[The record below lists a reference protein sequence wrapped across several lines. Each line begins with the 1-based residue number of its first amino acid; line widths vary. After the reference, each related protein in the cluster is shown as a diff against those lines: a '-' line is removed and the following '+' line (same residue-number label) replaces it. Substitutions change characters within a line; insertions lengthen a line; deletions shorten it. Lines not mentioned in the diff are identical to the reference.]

1 MLATITDYKQKIT
14 LIQDSGI
21 QFLDFALTPES
32 DTELPNKFVRKSA
45 NGPLLRLNYHEH
57 NGKYSLMLPG
67 AAPEIVKP
75 EFSIPLEQSLKLLN
89 QIWLPLP
96 FLRFT
101 PPHTFIRGPDNWAR
115 VQILTLD
122 TPDQD
127 GNTLRVTLAFDTKVY
142 PESHDNDY
150 LAPTENDI
158 KTGLSFALAY
168 HNEDLAE
175 FLDLTW
181 VDGWLRDVFTQQA
194 AEQEERTARHISAS
208 LREFEY
214 QAHYLNVLALL
225 GSQLRIPEIKITT
238 NTLQEPAVNVDLI
251 LDVGN
256 SHTCGILVED
266 HADESY
272 GLNQTYELQ
281 LRDLSEPH
289 YLYNALFE
297 SRVEFAQAKF
307 GQQSFSVESG
317 REDAFIWPSITRV
330 GHEACRMALQRL
342 GTEGSTGISSPRRYL
357 WDEESYAA
365 GWRFSGTPTAPH
377 EGLATALPLTLLLND
392 DGEPLYRLPAEERLP
407 VFSPH
412 YSRSSLMTFMLSEL
426 LAQALMQINSAAQ
439 RLKMIHVTA
448 PRQLRSIILTLPSAM
463 PKPEREIF
471 RQRMNE
477 AIALVWKSMG
487 WHPADDDFVTP
498 ADHAKSKVP
507 VPDVQ
512 MEWDEATC
520 GQMVYLYN
528 ETQVN
533 FGGRTAAFF
542 ASMARPDKQL
552 DAGETAGKTL
562 RIASID
568 IGGGTTDLAITQ
580 YGLDEGIGNNV
591 KISPRLLFRE
601 GFKVAGDDILLDI
614 IQLYILPALQAT
626 LKKMAVVNS
635 DGVMD
640 KLFGNDGRMDGQ
652 SVLRQQATLQI
663 FMPVGRAI
671 LEAYEN
677 FDPLDTRAEIEASF
691 GELLTLQSSQ
701 RQRSPQR
708 QSSSQRQPSSQ
719 PQQPTL
725 KVLEYI
731 NSEIQRE
738 LPPDAGVFDILQV
751 PLVLK
756 LSQLH
761 GEFLSN
767 RMSITQ
773 NLRALSEVVSLYACD
788 VLLLTGRP
796 SRFPGIQALFRHLQP
811 LPNNRILSLDGYHT
825 NDWYPFNK
833 LGRIDN
839 PKSTAAVG
847 AMLCLLA
854 LNLRLAGFYF
864 KAGDFQPY
872 STICYLGMLSSSHT
886 LTTENVYYRDIDLDS
901 ADYKLPS
908 DVHFQLRGSLSLGF
922 RQLDNDRWPASP
934 LYTLSIVEQE
944 LARKIAGNSV
954 LSVKLKLA
962 KSDKQT
968 GLERFE
974 LAEAK
979 LQDGSRV
986 PLHHL
991 RLKLNTL
998 ASNGSGSPHYWIDS
1012 GSVFRK

>member
-14 LIQDSGI
+14 LIQNSGI
-21 QFLDFALTPES
+21 QFLDFALKPES

-45 NGPLLRLNYHEH
+45 NGPLLRLNYHQH
-57 NGKYSLMLPG
+57 NGKYSLMVPG

-89 QIWLPLP
+89 KIWLPLP
-96 FLRFT
+96 FLRFN
-101 PPHTFIRGPDNWAR
+101 PPRTLVNGPDNWAR
-115 VQILTLD
+115 VQILVLD
-122 TPDQD
+122 TPDQE
-127 GNTLRVTLAFDTKVY
+127 GNTLRVTMAFDTKVY
-142 PESHDNDY
+142 PEGHANEY
-150 LAPTENDI
+150 RAPNENDI

-168 HNEDLAE
+168 HNEELAE

-181 VDGWLRDVFTQQA
+181 VDGWLREVFVQQA
-194 AEQEERTARHISAS
+194 SVQEERTVRHITAS

-214 QAHYLNVLALL
+214 QAHYLNLLELL
-225 GSQLRIPEIKITT
+225 GQQIKVPEIKINTS
-238 NTLQEPAVNVDLI
+238 TLQEPVVNVDLI

-266 HADESY
+266 SADERH
-272 GLNQTYELQ
+272 GLKQTYELQ
-281 LRDLSEPH
+281 IRDLSEPH
-289 YLYNALFE
+289 YLYNELFE

-307 GQQSFSVESG
+307 GKQNFSVESG
-317 REDAFIWPSITRV
+317 RDDAFIWPAIIRV
-330 GHEACRMALQRL
+330 GYEASRMALQRL

-357 WDEESYAA
+357 WDEEAYAA
-365 GWRFSGTPTAPH
+365 GWRFNETQASLAH
-377 EGLATALPLTLLLND
+377 EPLATALPLAHLVND
-392 DGEPLYRLPAEERLP
+392 DGQPLYSVPVDERLP

-412 YSRSSLMTFMLSEL
+412 YSRSSVMTFMLSEL
-426 LAQALMQINSAAQ
+426 LTQALVQINSAAQ
-439 RLKMIHVTA
+439 RLKMTHANA

-471 RQRMNE
+471 RRRMNE

-487 WHPADDDFVTP
+487 WHPADDNFMSEQDR
-498 ADHAKSKVP
+498 AKSQVP
-507 VPDVQ
+507 VPEVQ

-552 DAGETAGKTL
+552 EAGEVAGKTL

-580 YGLDEGIGNNV
+580 YWLDDGIGNNV

-601 GFKVAGDDILLDI
+601 GFKVAGDDILLDV
-614 IQLYILPALQAT
+614 IQLYILPALQAR
-626 LKKMAVVNS
+626 LKKSAMANT
-635 DGVMD
+635 DALMD

-663 FMPVGRAI
+663 FIPIGRAI
-671 LEAYEN
+671 LAAYEN
-677 FDPLDTRAEIEASF
+677 FDPLDANAEIEAAF
-691 GELLTLQSSQ
+691 GELL
-701 RQRSPQR
+701 SPL
-708 QSSSQRQPSSQ
+708 
-719 PQQPTL
+719 PTQ
-725 KVLEYI
+725 KVLDYI
-731 NSEIQRE
+731 NSEVQRE
-738 LPPDAGVFDILQV
+738 LPADTGIFDILQV

-756 LSQLH
+756 LSKLH

-773 NLRALSEVVSLYACD
+773 NLRSLSEVVSLYACD

-796 SRFPGIQALFRHLQP
+796 ARFPGIQALFRHLQP

-825 NDWYPFNK
+825 RDWYPFNQH
-833 LGRIDN
+833 GRIDN

-854 LNLRLAGFYF
+854 LDLRLSGFYF

-872 STICYLGMLSSSHT
+872 STIRYLGMLDSSDALSKD
-886 LTTENVYYRDIDLDS
+886 NVYYRDIDLDS
-901 ADYKLPS
+901 TDFTLSS
-908 DVHFQLRGSLSLGF
+908 DVRFQVRGSLCLGF
-922 RQLDNDRWPASP
+922 RQLENDRWPASP
-934 LYTLSIVEQE
+934 LYTLSIVDQA
-944 LARKIAGNSV
+944 LARKIAGDSMLHV
-954 LSVKLKLA
+954 RLKLV
-962 KSDKQT
+962 KGDDHRP
-968 GLERFE
+968 ERFE
-974 LAEAK
+974 IADAV
-979 LQDGSRV
+979 LQDGSHI

-991 RLKLNTL
+991 CLKLNTL
-998 ASNGSGSPHYWIDS
+998 ASNGSRSTHYWIDS

>member
-21 QFLDFALTPES
+21 QFLDFALKPEIDS
-32 DTELPNKFVRKSA
+32 ELPNKFVRKSA
-45 NGPLLRLNYHEH
+45 NGPLLRLNYHAH
-57 NGKYSLMLPG
+57 NGKYSLMVPG

-75 EFSIPLEQSLKLLN
+75 EFSFPLEQSLKLLN
-89 QIWLPLP
+89 KIWLPLP
-96 FLRFT
+96 FLRFN
-101 PPHTFIRGPDNWAR
+101 PPRTFINGPDNWAR
-115 VQILTLD
+115 VQILVLD

-127 GNTLRVTLAFDTKVY
+127 GNTLRVTMAFDTKAY
-142 PESHDNDY
+142 PEGHTNES

-168 HNEDLAE
+168 HNEELAE

-181 VDGWLRDVFTQQA
+181 VDGWLREVFTQQA
-194 AEQEERTARHISAS
+194 SGQEARTARHITAS

-214 QAHYLNVLALL
+214 QAHYLNLLELL
-225 GSQLRIPEIKITT
+225 GSQIGVPEIKINTS
-238 NTLQEPAVNVDLI
+238 TLQEPMVNVDLI

-266 HADESY
+266 HTDESN
-272 GLNQTYELQ
+272 GLKQSYELQ
-281 LRDLSEPH
+281 IRDLSEPH
-289 YLYNALFE
+289 YLYNELFE

-307 GQQSFSVESG
+307 GKQNFSVESG
-317 REDAFIWPSITRV
+317 RDDAFIWPAITRV
-330 GHEACRMALQRL
+330 GREGSRMALQRL

-357 WDEESYAA
+357 WDEETYAP
-365 GWRFSGTPTAPH
+365 GWRFNETQTAQTDEPP
-377 EGLATALPLTLLLND
+377 ATALPLTHLVND
-392 DGEPLYRLPAEERLP
+392 DGQPLYSVPVDERLP

-439 RLKMIHVTA
+439 RLKMTHANA
-448 PRQLRSIILTLPSAM
+448 PRQLRAIILTLPSAM

-471 RQRMNE
+471 RRRMHE

-487 WHPADDDFVTP
+487 WHPADDPFVSEQ
-498 ADHAKSKVP
+498 DRAKSQIP
-507 VPDVQ
+507 VPSVQ

-552 DAGETAGKTL
+552 EAGEVAGKTL

-580 YGLDEGIGNNV
+580 YWLDDGIGNNV

-601 GFKVAGDDILLDI
+601 GFKVAGDDILLDVI
-614 IQLYILPALQAT
+614 RLYILPALQAR
-626 LKKMAVVNS
+626 LKKAAVANS
-635 DGVMD
+635 DVLMD

-652 SVLRQQATLQI
+652 STLRQQATLQI

-677 FDPLDTRAEIEASF
+677 FDPLETNAEIEASF
-691 GELLTLQSSQ
+691 DELL
-701 RQRSPQR
+701 PQR
-708 QSSSQRQPSSQ
+708 
-719 PQQPTL
+719 PTQ
-725 KVLEYI
+725 KVLDYI
-731 NSEIQRE
+731 NSEVQRE
-738 LPPDAGVFDILQV
+738 LPVEAGEFDILQV

-756 LSQLH
+756 LSKLH
-761 GEFLSN
+761 GEFLSH

-773 NLRALSEVVSLYACD
+773 NLRSLSEVVSLYACD

-825 NDWYPFNK
+825 SDWYPFNK
-833 LGRIDN
+833 HGRIDN

-854 LNLRLAGFYF
+854 LDLRLAGFYF

-872 STICYLGMLSSSHT
+872 STIRYLGMLDSSDA
-886 LTTENVYYRDIDLDS
+886 LTEENVYYRDIDLDS
-901 ADYKLPS
+901 RDFALPT
-908 DVHFQLRGSLSLGF
+908 DMHFQVRGALCLGF

-934 LYTLSIVEQE
+934 LYTLSIVDQE
-944 LARKIAGNSV
+944 LARKVAGDSV
-954 LSVKLKLA
+954 LHVRLKLA
-962 KSDKQT
+962 KGDKQYVDKQYVDKQIENSP
-968 GLERFE
+968 ERFE
-974 LAEAK
+974 IADAV

-986 PLHHL
+986 PPHHL

-998 ASNGSGSPHYWIDS
+998 ASNGSGSTHYWIDS

>member
-14 LIQDSGI
+14 LIQNSGI
-21 QFLDFALTPES
+21 QFLDFALKPELE
-32 DTELPNKFVRKSA
+32 TELPNKFVRKSA
-45 NGPLLRLNYHEH
+45 NGPLLRLNYNEH
-57 NGKYSLMLPG
+57 NGKYSLMVPG

-75 EFSIPLEQSLKLLN
+75 EFSFPLEQSLKLLN
-89 QIWLPLP
+89 KIWLPLP
-96 FLRFT
+96 FLRFN
-101 PPHTFIRGPDNWAR
+101 PPRTFINGPDNWAR
-115 VQILTLD
+115 MQILVLD
-122 TPDQD
+122 SPDQD

-142 PESHDNDY
+142 PEGHANEY
-150 LAPTENDI
+150 LAPNENDI

-168 HNEDLAE
+168 HNEELAE

-181 VDGWLRDVFTQQA
+181 VDGWLREVFIQQA
-194 AEQEERTARHISAS
+194 SEQEERTARHISAS

-214 QAHYLNVLALL
+214 QAHYLNLLELL
-225 GSQLRIPEIKITT
+225 GSQVGVPEIKINTS
-238 NTLQEPAVNVDLI
+238 TLQEPAVNVDLI

-266 HADESY
+266 HADESN
-272 GLNQTYELQ
+272 GLKQTYELQ
-281 LRDLSEPH
+281 IRDLSEPH
-289 YLYNALFE
+289 HLYNELFE

-307 GQQSFSVESG
+307 GKQNFSVESG
-317 REDAFIWPSITRV
+317 RDDAFIWPAITRV
-330 GHEACRMALQRL
+330 GSEASRMALHRL

-357 WDEESYAA
+357 WDEETYTP
-365 GWRFSGTPTAPH
+365 GWRFNETQSTQTDEP
-377 EGLATALPLTLLLND
+377 LATAPPLTNLVND
-392 DGEPLYRLPAEERLP
+392 DGQPLYSLPLDDRLP

-439 RLKMIHVTA
+439 RLKMTHANA
-448 PRQLRSIILTLPSAM
+448 PRQLRAIILTLPSAM

-471 RQRMNE
+471 RRRMKE

-487 WHPADDDFVTP
+487 WHPADDNFVSE
-498 ADHAKSKVP
+498 ADRAKSSVP
-507 VPDVQ
+507 VPSVQ

-552 DAGETAGKTL
+552 EAGESAGKTL

-580 YGLDEGIGNNV
+580 YWLDGGMGNNV

-601 GFKVAGDDILLDI
+601 GFKVAGDDILLDV
-614 IQLYILPALQAT
+614 IQLYILPALQAH
-626 LKKMAVVNS
+626 LKKAAVANTDVL
-635 DGVMD
+635 MD

-652 SVLRQQATLQI
+652 SALRQQATLQI

-671 LEAYEN
+671 LEAYES
-677 FDPLDTRAEIEASF
+677 FDPLDTNAEIEANF
-691 GELLTLQSSQ
+691 GELLS
-701 RQRSPQR
+701 
-708 QSSSQRQPSSQ
+708 
-719 PQQPTL
+719 QQPTA

-731 NSEIQRE
+731 NSEVQRE
-738 LPPDAGVFDILQV
+738 LPADAAEFDILQV

-756 LSQLH
+756 LSKLH

-773 NLRALSEVVSLYACD
+773 NLRSLSEVVSLYSCD

-825 NDWYPFNK
+825 SDWYPFSK
-833 LGRIDN
+833 QGRIEN

-854 LNLRLAGFYF
+854 LDLRLAGFYF

-872 STICYLGMLSSSHT
+872 STIRYLGMLDNSDA
-886 LTTENVYYRDIDLDS
+886 LTDENVYYRDIDLDS
-901 ADYKLPS
+901 ADYTLPS
-908 DVHFQLRGSLSLGF
+908 EVRFQVRGTLCLGF

-934 LYTLSIVEQE
+934 LYSLSIVDQE
-944 LARKIAGNSV
+944 LARKVAGDSV
-954 LSVKLKLA
+954 LHVRLKLA
-962 KSDKQT
+962 TGDNSWVDKSRIDKNS
-968 GLERFE
+968 GPERFE
-974 LAEAK
+974 IADAV

-986 PLHHL
+986 PSHHL

-998 ASNGSGSPHYWIDS
+998 ASNGSASTHYWIDS

>member
-14 LIQDSGI
+14 LIQNSGI
-21 QFLDFALTPES
+21 QFLDFALQPELEI
-32 DTELPNKFVRKSA
+32 ELPNKFVRKSA
-45 NGPLLRLNYHEH
+45 NGPLLRLNYNEH
-57 NGKYSLMLPG
+57 NGKYSLMVPG

-75 EFSIPLEQSLKLLN
+75 EFSFPLEQSLKLLN
-89 QIWLPLP
+89 KIWLPLP
-96 FLRFT
+96 FLRFN
-101 PPHTFIRGPDNWAR
+101 PPRTFINGPDNWAR
-115 VQILTLD
+115 MQILVLD

-142 PESHDNDY
+142 PEGHANEY
-150 LAPTENDI
+150 LAPNENDI

-168 HNEDLAE
+168 HNEELAE

-181 VDGWLRDVFTQQA
+181 VDGWLREVFIQQA
-194 AEQEERTARHISAS
+194 SEQEERTARHISAS

-214 QAHYLNVLALL
+214 QAHYLNLLELL
-225 GSQLRIPEIKITT
+225 GSQVSVPEIKINTS
-238 NTLQEPAVNVDLI
+238 TLQEPAVNVDLI

-266 HADESY
+266 HADESH
-272 GLNQTYELQ
+272 GLKQTYELQ
-281 LRDLSEPH
+281 IRDLSEPH
-289 YLYNALFE
+289 YLYNELFE

-307 GQQSFSVESG
+307 GKQNFSVESG
-317 REDAFIWPSITRV
+317 RDDAFIWPAITRV
-330 GHEACRMALQRL
+330 GREASRMALHRL

-357 WDEESYAA
+357 WDEETYTP
-365 GWRFSGTPTAPH
+365 GWRFNETQSTQTDEP
-377 EGLATALPLTLLLND
+377 LATAPPLTHLVND
-392 DGEPLYRLPAEERLP
+392 DGQPLYSLPLDERMP

-439 RLKMIHVTA
+439 RLKMTHANA
-448 PRQLRSIILTLPSAM
+448 PRQLRAIILTLPSAM

-471 RQRMNE
+471 RRRMNE

-487 WHPADDDFVTP
+487 WHPADDNFVSA
-498 ADHAKSKVP
+498 ADRAKSSVP
-507 VPDVQ
+507 VPSVQ

-552 DAGETAGKTL
+552 EAGESAGKTL

-580 YGLDEGIGNNV
+580 YWLDDGIGNNV

-601 GFKVAGDDILLDI
+601 GFKVAGDDILLDV
-614 IQLYILPALQAT
+614 IQLYILPALQAR
-626 LKKMAVVNS
+626 LKQATVANTDVL
-635 DGVMD
+635 MD

-652 SVLRQQATLQI
+652 SALRQQATLQI

-671 LEAYEN
+671 LEAYES
-677 FDPLDTRAEIEASF
+677 FDPLETNAEIEASF
-691 GELLTLQSSQ
+691 AELL
-701 RQRSPQR
+701 
-708 QSSSQRQPSSQ
+708 SQ
-719 PQQPTL
+719 PPTT

-731 NSEIQRE
+731 NSEVQRE
-738 LPPDAGVFDILQV
+738 LPADAGEFDILQV
-751 PLVLK
+751 PLVLR

-773 NLRALSEVVSLYACD
+773 NLRSLAEVVSLYSCD

-825 NDWYPFNK
+825 SDWYPFSK
-833 LGRIDN
+833 QGRIDN

-854 LNLRLAGFYF
+854 LDLRLAGFYF

-872 STICYLGMLSSSHT
+872 STIRYLGMLDSSDA
-886 LTTENVYYRDIDLDS
+886 LIDENVYYRDLDLDS
-901 ADYKLPS
+901 TDYTLPS
-908 DVHFQLRGSLSLGF
+908 EVHFQVRGTLCLGF

-934 LYTLSIVEQE
+934 LYSLSIVDQE
-944 LARKIAGNSV
+944 LARKVAGDSV
-954 LSVKLKLA
+954 LHVRLKLA
-962 KSDKQT
+962 KVDKS
-968 GLERFE
+968 LVDKDRMDKNSSPERVE
-974 LAEAK
+974 IADAV

-986 PLHHL
+986 PLQHL

-998 ASNGSGSPHYWIDS
+998 ASNGSASTHYWIDS

>member
-1 MLATITDYKQKIT
+1 MLATITDLKQKIT

-21 QFLDFALTPES
+21 QFLDFALKPQF

-45 NGPLLRLNYHEH
+45 NGPLLRLNYHPH
-57 NGKYSLMLPG
+57 NGKYSLMVPG
-67 AAPEIVKP
+67 SAPEIVKP

-89 QIWLPLP
+89 KIWLPLP
-96 FLRFT
+96 FLRFN
-101 PPHTFIRGPDNWAR
+101 PPRTFVNGPDNWAR
-115 VQILTLD
+115 VQILVLD

-127 GNTLRVTLAFDTKVY
+127 GNTLRVTMAFDTKVY
-142 PESHDNDY
+142 PEGHANEY
-150 LAPTENDI
+150 LAPNENDV

-168 HNEDLAE
+168 HNEELAE

-181 VDGWLRDVFTQQA
+181 VDGWLREVFVQQA
-194 AEQEERTARHISAS
+194 SEQEERTERHISVS

-214 QAHYLNVLALL
+214 QAHYLNLLELL
-225 GSQLRIPEIKITT
+225 GSQIGVPEIKINTS
-238 NTLQEPAVNVDLI
+238 TLQEPTVNVDLI

-266 HADESY
+266 HADESN
-272 GLNQTYELQ
+272 GLKQTYELQ
-281 LRDLSEPH
+281 IRDLSEPH
-289 YLYNALFE
+289 YLYNELFE
-297 SRVEFAQAKF
+297 SRIEFAQVKF
-307 GQQSFSVESG
+307 GKQNFSVESG
-317 REDAFIWPSITRV
+317 RDDAFIWPAVIRV
-330 GHEACRMALQRL
+330 GREASRMALHRL

-357 WDEESYAA
+357 WDEETYAA
-365 GWRFSGTPTAPH
+365 GWRFNETQTTLAH
-377 EGLATALPLTLLLND
+377 EPLATALPLTNLVND
-392 DGEPLYRLPAEERLP
+392 GGQPLYTVPVDERLP

-439 RLKMIHVTA
+439 RLKMTHANA
-448 PRQLRSIILTLPSAM
+448 PRQLRAIILTLPSAM

-471 RQRMNE
+471 RRRMNE

-487 WHPADDDFVTP
+487 WHPADDNFVS
-498 ADHAKSKVP
+498 AQDRAKSQVP
-507 VPDVQ
+507 VPEVQ

-542 ASMARPDKQL
+542 ASMARPDKQPE
-552 DAGETAGKTL
+552 AGEVAGKTL

-580 YGLDEGIGNNV
+580 YWLDDGIGNNV

-601 GFKVAGDDILLDI
+601 GFKVAGDDILLDV
-614 IQLYILPALQAT
+614 IQLYLLPALQAR
-626 LKKMAVVNS
+626 LKKA
-635 DGVMD
+635 GVTNTDVLMD

-652 SVLRQQATLQI
+652 SALRQQATLQI
-663 FMPVGRAI
+663 FMPAGRAI

-677 FDPLDTRAEIEASF
+677 FDPLDASAEIEASF
-691 GELLTLQSSQ
+691 GELL
-701 RQRSPQR
+701 PQL
-708 QSSSQRQPSSQ
+708 
-719 PQQPTL
+719 PTQKIL
-725 KVLEYI
+725 DYI
-731 NSEIQRE
+731 NSEVQRE
-738 LPPDAGVFDILQV
+738 LPADAESFDILHV

-756 LSQLH
+756 LSKLH

-773 NLRALSEVVSLYACD
+773 NLRSLSEVVSLYSCD

-825 NDWYPFNK
+825 SDWYPFNK
-833 LGRIDN
+833 HGRIDN

-854 LNLRLAGFYF
+854 LDLRLAGFYF

-872 STICYLGMLSSSHT
+872 STIRYLGMLDSSDA
-886 LTTENVYYRDIDLDS
+886 LTDENVYYRDIDLDS
-901 ADYKLPS
+901 SNFALPS
-908 DVHFQLRGSLSLGF
+908 DAHFQVRGSLCLGF

-934 LYTLSIVEQE
+934 LYTLSIVDQE
-944 LARKIAGNSV
+944 LARKVAGDSV
-954 LSVKLKLA
+954 LHVRLKLA
-962 KSDKQT
+962 KGDKQNDD
-968 GLERFE
+968 GQERFE
-974 LAEAK
+974 IADAV

-986 PLHHL
+986 PSHHL

-998 ASNGSGSPHYWIDS
+998 ASNGSGSTHYWIDS

>member
-14 LIQDSGI
+14 LIQNSGI
-21 QFLDFALTPES
+21 QFLDFALKPELE
-32 DTELPNKFVRKSA
+32 TELPNKFVRKSA
-45 NGPLLRLNYHEH
+45 NGPLLRLNYNEH
-57 NGKYSLMLPG
+57 NGKYSLMVPG

-75 EFSIPLEQSLKLLN
+75 EFSFPLEQSLKLLN
-89 QIWLPLP
+89 KIWLPLP
-96 FLRFT
+96 FLRFN
-101 PPHTFIRGPDNWAR
+101 PPRTFINGPDNWAR
-115 VQILTLD
+115 MQILVLD
-122 TPDQD
+122 SPDQD

-142 PESHDNDY
+142 PEGHANEY
-150 LAPTENDI
+150 LAPNENDI

-168 HNEDLAE
+168 HNEELAE

-181 VDGWLRDVFTQQA
+181 VDGWLREVFIQQA
-194 AEQEERTARHISAS
+194 SEQEERTARHISAS

-214 QAHYLNVLALL
+214 QAHYLNLLELL
-225 GSQLRIPEIKITT
+225 GSQVDVPEIKINTS
-238 NTLQEPAVNVDLI
+238 TLQEPAVNVDLI

-266 HADESY
+266 HADESN
-272 GLNQTYELQ
+272 GLKQTYELQ
-281 LRDLSEPH
+281 IRDLSEPH
-289 YLYNALFE
+289 HLYNELFE

-307 GQQSFSVESG
+307 GKQNFSVESG
-317 REDAFIWPSITRV
+317 RDDAFIWPAITRV
-330 GHEACRMALQRL
+330 GSEASRMALHRL

-357 WDEESYAA
+357 WDEETYTP
-365 GWRFSGTPTAPH
+365 GWRFNETQSTQTDEP
-377 EGLATALPLTLLLND
+377 LATAPPLTNLVND
-392 DGEPLYRLPAEERLP
+392 DGQPLYSLPLDDRLP

-439 RLKMIHVTA
+439 RLKMTHANA
-448 PRQLRSIILTLPSAM
+448 PRQLRAIILTLPSAM

-471 RQRMNE
+471 RRRMKE

-487 WHPADDDFVTP
+487 WHPADDNFVSE
-498 ADHAKSKVP
+498 ADRAKSSVP
-507 VPDVQ
+507 VPSVQ

-552 DAGETAGKTL
+552 EAGESAGKTL

-580 YGLDEGIGNNV
+580 YWLDGGMGNNV

-601 GFKVAGDDILLDI
+601 GFKVAGDDILLDV
-614 IQLYILPALQAT
+614 IQLYILPALQAH
-626 LKKMAVVNS
+626 LKKAAVANTDVL
-635 DGVMD
+635 MD

-652 SVLRQQATLQI
+652 SALRQQATLQI

-671 LEAYEN
+671 LEAYES
-677 FDPLDTRAEIEASF
+677 FDPLDTNAEIEANF
-691 GELLTLQSSQ
+691 GELLS
-701 RQRSPQR
+701 
-708 QSSSQRQPSSQ
+708 
-719 PQQPTL
+719 QQPTA

-731 NSEIQRE
+731 NSEVQRE
-738 LPPDAGVFDILQV
+738 LPADAAEFDILQV

-756 LSQLH
+756 LSKLH

-773 NLRALSEVVSLYACD
+773 NLRSLSEVVSLYSCD

-825 NDWYPFNK
+825 SDWYPFSK
-833 LGRIDN
+833 QGRIEN

-854 LNLRLAGFYF
+854 LDLRLAGFYF

-872 STICYLGMLSSSHT
+872 STIRYLGMLDNSDA
-886 LTTENVYYRDIDLDS
+886 LTDENVYYRDIDLDS
-901 ADYKLPS
+901 ADYTLPS
-908 DVHFQLRGSLSLGF
+908 EVRFQVRGTLCLGF

-934 LYTLSIVEQE
+934 LYSLSIVDQE
-944 LARKIAGNSV
+944 LARKVAGDSV
-954 LSVKLKLA
+954 LHVRLKLA
-962 KSDKQT
+962 TSDNSWVDKSWVDKNS
-968 GLERFE
+968 GPERFE
-974 LAEAK
+974 IADAV

-986 PLHHL
+986 PSHHL

-998 ASNGSGSPHYWIDS
+998 ASNGSASTHYWIDS

>member
-14 LIQDSGI
+14 LIQNSGI
-21 QFLDFALTPES
+21 QFLDFALKPELE
-32 DTELPNKFVRKSA
+32 TELPNKFVRKSA
-45 NGPLLRLNYHEH
+45 NGPLLRLNYNEH
-57 NGKYSLMLPG
+57 NGKYSLMVPG

-75 EFSIPLEQSLKLLN
+75 EFSFPLEQSLKLLN
-89 QIWLPLP
+89 KIWLPLP
-96 FLRFT
+96 FLRFN
-101 PPHTFIRGPDNWAR
+101 PPRTFINGPDNWAR
-115 VQILTLD
+115 MQILVLD
-122 TPDQD
+122 SPDQD

-142 PESHDNDY
+142 PEGHANEY
-150 LAPTENDI
+150 LAPNENDI

-168 HNEDLAE
+168 HNEELAE

-181 VDGWLRDVFTQQA
+181 VDGWLREVFIQQA
-194 AEQEERTARHISAS
+194 SEQEERTARHISAS

-214 QAHYLNVLALL
+214 QAHYLNLLELL
-225 GSQLRIPEIKITT
+225 GSQVGVPEIKINTS
-238 NTLQEPAVNVDLI
+238 TLQEPAVNVDLI

-266 HADESY
+266 HTDESN
-272 GLNQTYELQ
+272 GLKQTYELQ
-281 LRDLSEPH
+281 IRDLSEPH
-289 YLYNALFE
+289 HLYNELFE

-307 GQQSFSVESG
+307 GKQNFSVESG
-317 REDAFIWPSITRV
+317 RDDAFIWPAITRV
-330 GHEACRMALQRL
+330 GSEASRMALHRL

-357 WDEESYAA
+357 WDEETYTP
-365 GWRFSGTPTAPH
+365 GWRFNETQSTQTDEP
-377 EGLATALPLTLLLND
+377 LATAPPLTNLVND
-392 DGEPLYRLPAEERLP
+392 DGQPLYSLPLDDRLP

-439 RLKMIHVTA
+439 RLKMTHANA
-448 PRQLRSIILTLPSAM
+448 PRQLRAIILTLPSAM

-471 RQRMNE
+471 RRRMKE

-487 WHPADDDFVTP
+487 WHPADDNFVSE
-498 ADHAKSKVP
+498 ADRAKSSVP
-507 VPDVQ
+507 VPSVQ

-552 DAGETAGKTL
+552 EAGESAGKTL

-580 YGLDEGIGNNV
+580 YWLDGGMGNNV

-601 GFKVAGDDILLDI
+601 GFKVAGDDILLDV
-614 IQLYILPALQAT
+614 IQLYILPALQAH
-626 LKKMAVVNS
+626 LKKAAVANTDVL
-635 DGVMD
+635 MD

-652 SVLRQQATLQI
+652 SALRQQATLQI

-671 LEAYEN
+671 LEAYES
-677 FDPLDTRAEIEASF
+677 FDPLDTNAEIEANF
-691 GELLTLQSSQ
+691 GELLS
-701 RQRSPQR
+701 
-708 QSSSQRQPSSQ
+708 
-719 PQQPTL
+719 QQPTA

-731 NSEIQRE
+731 NSEVQRE
-738 LPPDAGVFDILQV
+738 LPADAAEFDILQV

-756 LSQLH
+756 LSKLH

-773 NLRALSEVVSLYACD
+773 NLRSLSEVVSLYSCD

-825 NDWYPFNK
+825 SDWYPFSK
-833 LGRIDN
+833 QGRIEN

-854 LNLRLAGFYF
+854 LDLRLAGFYF

-872 STICYLGMLSSSHT
+872 STIRYLGMLDNSDA
-886 LTTENVYYRDIDLDS
+886 LTDENVYYRDIDLDS
-901 ADYKLPS
+901 ADYTLPS
-908 DVHFQLRGSLSLGF
+908 EVRFQVRGTLCLGF

-934 LYTLSIVEQE
+934 LYSLSIVDQE
-944 LARKIAGNSV
+944 LARKVAGDSV
-954 LSVKLKLA
+954 LHVRLKLA
-962 KSDKQT
+962 TGDNSWVDKSWVDKNS
-968 GLERFE
+968 GPERFE
-974 LAEAK
+974 IADAV

-986 PLHHL
+986 PSHHL

-998 ASNGSGSPHYWIDS
+998 ASNGSASTHYWIDS

>member
-14 LIQDSGI
+14 LIQNSGI
-21 QFLDFALTPES
+21 QFLDFALKPELE
-32 DTELPNKFVRKSA
+32 TELPNKFVRKSA
-45 NGPLLRLNYHEH
+45 NGPLLRLNYNEH
-57 NGKYSLMLPG
+57 NGKYSLMVPG

-75 EFSIPLEQSLKLLN
+75 EFSFPLEQSLKLLN
-89 QIWLPLP
+89 KIWLPLP
-96 FLRFT
+96 FLRFN
-101 PPHTFIRGPDNWAR
+101 PPRTFINGPDNWAR
-115 VQILTLD
+115 MQILVLD
-122 TPDQD
+122 SPDQD

-142 PESHDNDY
+142 PEGHANEY
-150 LAPTENDI
+150 LAPNENDI

-168 HNEDLAE
+168 HNEELAE

-181 VDGWLRDVFTQQA
+181 VDGWLREVFIQQA
-194 AEQEERTARHISAS
+194 SEQEERTARHISAS

-214 QAHYLNVLALL
+214 QAHYLNLLELL
-225 GSQLRIPEIKITT
+225 GSQVGVPEIKINTS
-238 NTLQEPAVNVDLI
+238 TLQEPAVNVDLI

-266 HADESY
+266 HTDESN
-272 GLNQTYELQ
+272 GLKQTYELQ
-281 LRDLSEPH
+281 IRDLSEPH
-289 YLYNALFE
+289 HLYNELFE

-307 GQQSFSVESG
+307 GKQNFSVESG
-317 REDAFIWPSITRV
+317 RDDAFIWPAITRV
-330 GHEACRMALQRL
+330 GSEASRMALHRL

-357 WDEESYAA
+357 WDEETYTP
-365 GWRFSGTPTAPH
+365 GWRFNETQSTQTDEP
-377 EGLATALPLTLLLND
+377 LATAPPLTNLVND
-392 DGEPLYRLPAEERLP
+392 DGQPLYSLPLDDRLP

-439 RLKMIHVTA
+439 RLKMTHANA
-448 PRQLRSIILTLPSAM
+448 PRQLRAIILTLPSAM

-471 RQRMNE
+471 RRRMKE

-487 WHPADDDFVTP
+487 WHPADDNFVSE
-498 ADHAKSKVP
+498 ADRAKSSVP
-507 VPDVQ
+507 VPSVQ

-552 DAGETAGKTL
+552 EAGESAGKTL

-580 YGLDEGIGNNV
+580 YWLDGGMGNNV

-601 GFKVAGDDILLDI
+601 GFKVAGDDILLDV
-614 IQLYILPALQAT
+614 IQLYILPALQAH
-626 LKKMAVVNS
+626 LKKAAVANTDVL
-635 DGVMD
+635 MD

-652 SVLRQQATLQI
+652 SALRQQATLQI

-671 LEAYEN
+671 LEAYES
-677 FDPLDTRAEIEASF
+677 FEPLDTNAEIEANF
-691 GELLTLQSSQ
+691 GELLS
-701 RQRSPQR
+701 
-708 QSSSQRQPSSQ
+708 
-719 PQQPTL
+719 QQPTA

-731 NSEIQRE
+731 NSEVQRE
-738 LPPDAGVFDILQV
+738 LPADAAEFDILQV

-756 LSQLH
+756 LSKLH

-773 NLRALSEVVSLYACD
+773 NLRSLSEVVSLYSCD

-825 NDWYPFNK
+825 SDWYPFSK
-833 LGRIDN
+833 QGRIEN

-854 LNLRLAGFYF
+854 LDLRLAGFYF

-872 STICYLGMLSSSHT
+872 STIRYLGMLDNSDA
-886 LTTENVYYRDIDLDS
+886 LTDENVYYRDIDLDS
-901 ADYKLPS
+901 ADYTLPS
-908 DVHFQLRGSLSLGF
+908 EVRFQVRGTLCLGF

-934 LYTLSIVEQE
+934 LYSLSIVDQE
-944 LARKIAGNSV
+944 LARKVAGDSV
-954 LSVKLKLA
+954 LHVRLKLA
-962 KSDKQT
+962 TGDNSWVDKSRIDKNS
-968 GLERFE
+968 GPERFE
-974 LAEAK
+974 IADAV

-986 PLHHL
+986 PSHHL

-998 ASNGSGSPHYWIDS
+998 ASNGSASTHYWIDS